1 MPATTEQEIRDN
13 INVFRT
19 APNTNEVTFHFRDDT
34 VAILN
39 RRAKLAYLTVD
50 QAKMLHEACKC
61 FDEQTWSEVE
71 FAAKASNAV
80 LLKHGVKLAYSE
92 RVGRRW
98 WVYGYLP
105 SGDDVYRALTD
116 ALVLGY
122 YRERREV
129 RGQ

>member
-13 INVFRT
+13 INVYRDG
-19 APNTNEVTFHFRDDT
+19 NRSDNEVTFHFIDQT
-34 VAILN
+34 AILN
-39 RRAKLAYLTVD
+39 RRAKLAWLTVD

-116 ALVLGY
+116 ALVLEY